1 MAKRR
6 SNGEGCIYKDTRS
19 GKWKGKF
26 EIGYDAKGNR
36 KFKSCTG
43 NSEREVRLLLKDLM
57 QKHHAGIDVSSKSIK
72 VGEYFDKWF
81 YNNVIYDLRESTSQ
95 SYEMIIRRHI
105 KPFLGD
111 IAFANLS
118 SDDIKEFYRFLYDNG
133 KLNGK
138 GGLSSKTVENIH
150 LVISS
155 CINYALKKGELN

>member
-57 QKHHAGIDVSSKSIK
+57 
-72 VGEYFDKWF
+72 
-81 YNNVIYDLRESTSQ
+81 
-95 SYEMIIRRHI
+95 
-105 KPFLGD
+105 
-111 IAFANLS
+111 
-118 SDDIKEFYRFLYDNG
+118 
-133 KLNGK
+133 
-138 GGLSSKTVENIH
+138 
-150 LVISS
+150 
-155 CINYALKKGELN
+155 